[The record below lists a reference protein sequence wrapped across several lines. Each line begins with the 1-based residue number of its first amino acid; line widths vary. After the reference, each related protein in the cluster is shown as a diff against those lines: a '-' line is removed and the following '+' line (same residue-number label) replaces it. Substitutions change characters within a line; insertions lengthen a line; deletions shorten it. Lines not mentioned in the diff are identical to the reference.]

1 MLDKDSI
8 REQFAM
14 NVIAWA
20 YKWGH
25 LAITSTVRWVPTVHS
40 EAKQATIVSF
50 SLCLMFVALLSN
62 PIDSFIEDLVV
73 VAVVLLKVF
82 VVFAGMML
90 LLALPLLVCII
101 ACKVA
106 GLRRMP
112 PVHAAGARSWIYCH
126 FPFSLQP

>member
-1 MLDKDSI
+1 MNLGKKLVDSI
-8 REQFAM
+8 
-14 NVIAWA
+14 
-20 YKWGH
+20 
-25 LAITSTVRWVPTVHS
+25 
-40 EAKQATIVSF
+40 
-50 SLCLMFVALLSN
+50 
-62 PIDSFIEDLVV
+62 IEDLVV
-73 VAVVLLKVF
+73 VALVLLKVF

-126 FPFSLQP
+126 FPFLCSLDRIMCCFDSLRTLLMIRLPNSDDAFHGAWCGFDGNLICDM

>member
-1 MLDKDSI
+1 
-8 REQFAM
+8 
-14 NVIAWA
+14 
-20 YKWGH
+20 
-25 LAITSTVRWVPTVHS
+25 
-40 EAKQATIVSF
+40 
-50 SLCLMFVALLSN
+50 MFVALLSN
-62 PIDSFIEDLVV
+62 PIDSIIEDLVV

-90 LLALPLLVCII
+90 LLALLLLVCII
-101 ACKVA
+101 ARKVA